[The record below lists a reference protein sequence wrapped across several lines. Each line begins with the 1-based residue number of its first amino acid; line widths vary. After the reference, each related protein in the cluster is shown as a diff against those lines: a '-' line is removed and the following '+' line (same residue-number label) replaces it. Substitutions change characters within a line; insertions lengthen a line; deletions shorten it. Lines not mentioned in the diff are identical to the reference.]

1 MTDTVVI
8 ARLTGAGVAR
18 VYEQGKVPPRPDYP
32 YAVAG
37 VDTGMPRARG
47 LAGGAGTSL
56 VRAYVQAFG
65 RTTLS
70 VRTLLAAA
78 DGVLND
84 VHLTEIPGAP
94 RSERELAAQILRDPD
109 DDGVLYE
116 LHTYTWE
123 ASHQ

>member
-65 RTTLS
+65 RTTYS
-70 VRTLLAAA
+70 VRALLAAA
-78 DGVLND
+78 DEALND
-84 VHLTEIPGAP
+84 VHLTELPSAP

-109 DDGVLYE
+109 DDGVLYG

-123 ASHQ
+123 ASYQ

>member
-1 MTDTVVI
+1 MTDDAVVI

-18 VYEQGKVPPRPDYP
+18 AYKAGTVPPKPDYP

-37 VDTGMPRARG
+37 VDTGMPRTRG
-47 LAGGAGTSL
+47 LAGGAGTAL

-65 RTTLS
+65 RTTES
-70 VRTLLAAA
+70 VRALLDAA

-84 VHLTEIPGAP
+84 VHLTELPGAP
-94 RSERELAAQILRDPD
+94 RAERELAAQILRDPD
-109 DDGVLYE
+109 DDGVLYG

-123 ASHQ
+123 TSR